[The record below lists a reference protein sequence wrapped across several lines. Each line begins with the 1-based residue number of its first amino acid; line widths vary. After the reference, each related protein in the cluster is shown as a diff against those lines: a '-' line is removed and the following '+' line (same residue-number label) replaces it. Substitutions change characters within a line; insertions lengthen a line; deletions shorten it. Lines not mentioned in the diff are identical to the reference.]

1 MIIVSNTSPILN
13 LIVIGQLDLL
23 KQLYKKVIIPGAVF
37 GEISKLSF
45 GLSDAEQLQAL
56 TWIEIREVTDRS
68 LVEALLSELDPG
80 EAEAIAL
87 AKELKADLL
96 LMDERRGR
104 RVASRLGL
112 RFVGLLGILVEAK
125 HKGLIK
131 AVKPILDSLVT
142 KAGFWLGNRL
152 YTHILETVG
161 E

>member
-1 MIIVSNTSPILN
+1 VIIVSNTSPILN

-23 KQLYKKVIIPGAVF
+23 KQLYKKVIIPEAVF
-37 GEISKLSF
+37 EEISRLSF
-45 GLSDAEQLQAL
+45 DLSDAEQLQAL
-56 TWIEIREVTDRS
+56 TWIKIREVTDHS
-68 LVEALLSELDPG
+68 LVEALLPELDRG
-80 EAEAIAL
+80 EAEAIVL

-96 LMDERRGR
+96 MIDERRGR

-131 AVKPILDSLVT
+131 AVKPILDSLIT

-152 YTHILETVG
+152 YTRILETVG

>member
-23 KQLYKKVIIPGAVF
+23 KQLYKKVIIPEAVF

-68 LVEALLSELDPG
+68 LVEALLPELDRG

-104 RVASRLGL
+104 GVASRLGL